1 MKLAED
7 DGRNYLQNFIADYF
21 NLSDIGLKKVFNIEK
36 SSETKERIKTFNI
49 NVHHKSEKK

>member
-49 NVHHKSEKK
+49 NVYHKREKK